1 MTASKEKRGKRIDE
15 KKRNL
20 KRWVRVVKD
29 WYWSDKTTEAE
40 KVEHARKYAN
50 HGKLCSCDGC
60 CNPRRSG
67 YNKKREK
74 LTIQE
79 RRFDEYTDTFKAD
92 E

>member
-1 MTASKEKRGKRIDE
+1 VTYNKEKRGKRIDE

-20 KRWVRVVKD
+20 KKWLRVIKD
-29 WYWSDKTTEAE
+29 WYWFDNTPESDKLY
-40 KVEHARKYAN
+40 HARKYAS

-67 YNKKREK
+67 YNKTREK
-74 LTIQE
+74 LTMQE
-79 RRFDEYTDTFKAD
+79 RRFKDYAETQ